1 MYVHNLIKEVFSC
14 ARTKSARAATTLLVL
29 SCCPTGDMYGYQMI
43 AELESRS
50 DHTFTLKEGTLYPI
64 LHGLENEGAVKAYE
78 QEAATGRTRRYYHIT
93 KRDCASWTRRSGV
106 GWLSPPGSTPSS
118 PAAPWP
124 EAPPMAIRK
133 YSVTG

>member
-1 MYVHNLIKEVFSC
+1 MRADKNLLSG
-14 ARTKSARAATTLLVL
+14 ATTLLVL
-29 SCCPTGDMYGYQMI
+29 SLLSTGDMYGYQMI

-93 KRDCASWTRRSGV
+93 KKGLRVLDEKKREWAGFSARVNAVIAGCS
-106 GWLSPPGSTPSS
+106 
-118 PAAPWP
+118 
-124 EAPPMAIRK
+124 MA
-133 YSVTG
+133 